1 MFHIFRGLTLS
12 HVTVNGHTSDHVTPL
27 NDMQQ
32 RILEL
37 LELPLASG

>member
-1 MFHIFRGLTLS
+1 
-12 HVTVNGHTSDHVTPL
+12 VTVNDHTSDHLTPL